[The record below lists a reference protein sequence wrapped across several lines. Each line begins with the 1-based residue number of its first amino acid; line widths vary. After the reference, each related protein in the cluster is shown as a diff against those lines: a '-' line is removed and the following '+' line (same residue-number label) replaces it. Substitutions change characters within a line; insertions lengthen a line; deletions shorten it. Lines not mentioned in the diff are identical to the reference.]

1 MFIKLGII
9 AGIII
14 LGGMVFSNEI
24 DVLFPSTSA
33 TVVNSLKEDVSNFGT
48 IASES
53 VEKRID
59 ESVDKIVDKTS
70 NAITDEISDIGNDIS
85 NEISDVRKSSQQT
98 ITEKISNFNPVES
111 IQNIFTDNPHVEELT
126 DLSTNSEQIEES
138 IIENIIQDEP
148 LMIHETLY
156 LSTIQQS
163 NDDILLQYS
172 DSSGKTTSVNVV
184 IRTDQKEIFSG
195 IFFTSMFETNL
206 NDISNEISDVRKS
219 SQQTITEKISNFNP
233 IESIQNIFTD
243 NPYVE
248 ELTDSSTNSEQI
260 EESII
265 ENVIQDEPLMIHET
279 LSLSTTQQSNDDIIL
294 QYFDSSGKT
303 TSVNVIIRTDQKEIF
318 SGIFFTSIFETN
330 LNDISGQPYYVDMIV
345 EHDDYGT
352 VTSSVFNPGDSTDS
366 KISGIFSQS

>member
-33 TVVNSLKEDVSNFGT
+33 TVVNSLKDDVSNFGT

-70 NAITDEISDIGNDIS
+70 NAITEEISDIG
-85 NEISDVRKSSQQT
+85 
-98 ITEKISNFNPVES
+98 
-111 IQNIFTDNPHVEELT
+111 
-126 DLSTNSEQIEES
+126 
-138 IIENIIQDEP
+138 
-148 LMIHETLY
+148 
-156 LSTIQQS
+156 
-163 NDDILLQYS
+163 
-172 DSSGKTTSVNVV
+172 
-184 IRTDQKEIFSG
+184 
-195 IFFTSMFETNL
+195 

-243 NPYVE
+243 NTNVE
-248 ELTDSSTNSEQI
+248 ELTDSFKNSEQI
-260 EESII
+260 ENTNTQIPVQNNLPI
-265 ENVIQDEPLMIHET
+265 IHET
-279 LSLSTTQQSNDDIIL
+279 LSLSTVQQSNDDIIL
-294 QYFDSSGKT
+294 QYSDSSGKT

-318 SGIFFTSIFETN
+318 SGIFFTSMFETN
-330 LNDISGQPYYVDMIV
+330 LNNINGVPYFVDMVV
-345 EHDDYGT
+345 EHEDFGT
-352 VTSSVFNPGDSTDS
+352 ITSSVYNPGDSSDT
-366 KISGIFSQS
+366 KINGIFLQS

>member
-172 DSSGKTTSVNVV
+172 DSSGKTTSVNV
-184 IRTDQKEIFSG
+184 
-195 IFFTSMFETNL
+195 
-206 NDISNEISDVRKS
+206 
-219 SQQTITEKISNFNP
+219 
-233 IESIQNIFTD
+233 
-243 NPYVE
+243 
-248 ELTDSSTNSEQI
+248 
-260 EESII
+260 
-265 ENVIQDEPLMIHET
+265 
-279 LSLSTTQQSNDDIIL
+279 
-294 QYFDSSGKT
+294 
-303 TSVNVIIRTDQKEIF
+303 IIRTDQKEIF

-345 EHDDYGT
+345 EHEDYGT